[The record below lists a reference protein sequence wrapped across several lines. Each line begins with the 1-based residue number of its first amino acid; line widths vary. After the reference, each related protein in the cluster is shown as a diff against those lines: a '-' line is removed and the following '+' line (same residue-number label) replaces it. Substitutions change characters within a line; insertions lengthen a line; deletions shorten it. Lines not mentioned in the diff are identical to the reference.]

1 MSVPSTALFGVLYA
15 DPPWRYNFP
24 GTRAEATKDYPTM
37 SIADLCALRPSVADD
52 AVLFLWAITQSLP
65 DALRVLEAWGFKYKS
80 SAVWD
85 KGIPATG
92 YWWRGQHELLLV
104 GVRGQAKPPPPE
116 LRKPSVLRHP
126 RGPHSAKP
134 DVVREWIGA
143 WYPAERKLEMFARP
157 WTDLWPKHDGWDT
170 WGNEMANDVELST
183 PNAGAVPRRGSDVGT
198 SPLLGLSGSEGK

>member
-1 MSVPSTALFGVLYA
+1 
-15 DPPWRYNFP
+15 
-24 GTRAEATKDYPTM
+24 M
-37 SIADLCALRPSVADD
+37 SISDLCALRPPVADD
-52 AVLFLWAITQSLP
+52 SVLFLWAITQSLP

-104 GVRGQAKPPPPE
+104 GVRGEAKPPPPE

-143 WYPAERKLEMFARP
+143 WYPAARKLEMFARP
-157 WTDLWPKHDGWDT
+157 WTDLWPKHDGWET

-183 PNAGAVPRRGSDVGT
+183 PNARSHVPSD
-198 SPLLGLSGSEGK
+198 SEVA